1 VKKFHSEG
9 QTFPLAAFFIAADAL
24 HEFLKNEQPEAFEKN
39 AGVEF
44 EKEAG
49 SDGVLGN
56 LKLLVRGL
64 FSIEVFV

>member
-1 VKKFHSEG
+1 MKEIHKEG
-9 QTFPLAAFFIAADAL
+9 RTFPLSAFFIAADAL
-24 HEFLKNEQPEAFEKN
+24 HDFLKKNQPAAFNKK

-44 EKEAG
+44 ENKAG

-56 LKLLVRGL
+56 LKLMVRGL